1 MSTSSNLSK
10 IKRYLSVAKQED
22 VKLAKGVK
30 SSAAKLR
37 GALLEIGKECS
48 ECRKVVLDLGKKI
61 EVKKRVPTEAK
72 EEKKAEE
79 LPLVAPALERQDGS
93 EDVEPAESSPISL
106 APVKNPRAPRKK
118 AAPAAVVAD
127 A

>member
-1 MSTSSNLSK
+1 MSISSNLSE
-10 IKRYLSVAKQED
+10 IERYLVIAKQED
-22 VKLAKGVK
+22 VKLARGVK

-37 GALLEIGKECS
+37 SALLEIGKECS
-48 ECRKVVLDLGKKI
+48 ECRKVVLDLGKNI
-61 EVKKRVPTEAK
+61 EVKKRVPK

-79 LPLVAPALERQDGS
+79 LPLLAPALERQDGS

-106 APVKNPRAPRKK
+106 APVKKPRVPRKK